1 MEAIGGFSASDN
13 EVDDVD
19 DGPYENEILGM
30 EVARRWGPAMLSDM
44 PGGGTPLT
52 CRWPTYSSVV
62 FADAFLQ
69 PGLSVWSRSY
79 AGCIKPLCS
88 RILCRAQ
95 QLAAGAL

>member
-19 DGPYENEILGM
+19 DGPYENETSGM

-52 CRWPTYSSVV
+52 CSWPT
-62 FADAFLQ
+62 
-69 PGLSVWSRSY
+69 
-79 AGCIKPLCS
+79 
-88 RILCRAQ
+88 
-95 QLAAGAL
+95 